1 MSSQLWTQHLGLS
14 SIQPNQPFQKE
25 TGYFYIKYSSS
36 TKHVPLTYEV
46 AITPNK
52 VSKCEEP
59 TYHNKTHSSWV
70 MFLHLGLPVFW
81 PLWHSA
87 EIQDSGLI
95 LLDWQSFTNM
105 KSEYLLGWQSGRY
118 KWRST
123 SSPWNQTLV
132 TEKFI
137 YIHLTHNAPAIHMFI
152 HATIFTLQAKGGKKF
167 SHVIADHSSHWFLV
181 QSQELCSSEQLQVQK
196 FAHNTI
202 AICKPQGHGF

>member
-1 MSSQLWTQHLGLS
+1 MKSQHKGINS
-14 SIQPNQPFQKE
+14 
-25 TGYFYIKYSSS
+25 
-36 TKHVPLTYEV
+36 HR
-46 AITPNK
+46 
-52 VSKCEEP
+52 
-59 TYHNKTHSSWV
+59 NKTHSSWV

-81 PLWHSA
+81 PLWHSE

-123 SSPWNQTLV
+123 SSPWNQTLI

-137 YIHLTHNAPAIHMFI
+137 YIHFTHNTPAIRMFI
-152 HATIFTLQAKGGKKF
+152 HAIIFTLQAKGGKKF
-167 SHVIADHSSHWFLV
+167 SHADHSSHWFPV

-196 FAHNTI
+196 FAHNTT
-202 AICKPQGHGF
+202 AICKPQGHSF